1 MKKWF
6 FFVLAIMV
14 FTACNPK
21 VYTLPKVSDS
31 GDVVISQKLIIP
43 EEFEVLST
51 DFAATMA
58 VDKGGDGGFSS
69 TTIGRAFIKLHC
81 RHKVTGKD
89 YLLIYED
96 LKNRSKP
103 IQIIKFEKAPLNE
116 ILKKGMDN

>member
-21 VYTLPKVSDS
+21 VYTLPKVSNS

-58 VDKGGDGGFSS
+58 VDSS
-69 TTIGRAFIKLHC
+69 
-81 RHKVTGKD
+81 
-89 YLLIYED
+89 
-96 LKNRSKP
+96 
-103 IQIIKFEKAPLNE
+103 IIS
-116 ILKKGMDN
+116 G